1 IKSLN
6 NVDKVE
12 ILPYHTMGKYKWE
25 EMGLK
30 YPLEGIESPTDDRV
44 ENAKKLLHTEDYK
57 GYLKRKN

>member
-1 IKSLN
+1 
-6 NVDKVE
+6 
-12 ILPYHTMGKYKWE
+12 
-25 EMGLK
+25 MGLK